1 MHAPKYP
8 RAAVGNG
15 VDGPPLR
22 GPGPQAAGQD
32 SGIERPLR
40 IGVLGGSFDPV
51 HLGHLHVARS
61 AQRAA
66 GLDRVVF
73 VPAAQPPH
81 KPERRLADGEQRVA
95 MLELALRGEDTWQ
108 IDRLELSRAGLS
120 YTRDTLREIRF
131 TQHLRAEDE
140 LFLILG
146 SDNLPGFPHWRA
158 AEEIVELAQPLIVA
172 RETDVDALLDR
183 VGGTWRATLVE
194 RLRAGIVRAPLCEVS
209 STQIREALNRGEM
222 PAHLL
227 PTGVAEYIA
236 ARGIYAPTPRDR
248 AAP

>member
-8 RAAVGNG
+8 RAAAGN
-15 VDGPPLR
+15 DGEGFRRP
-22 GPGPQAAGQD
+22 GPGPLDPGAVRPRRV
-32 SGIERPLR
+32 GI
-40 IGVLGGSFDPV
+40 LGGSFDPV

-81 KPERRLADGEQRVA
+81 KPGRRLAEGAHRVA
-95 MLELALRGEDTWQ
+95 MLELALRGESSWR
-108 IDRLELSRAGLS
+108 IDPLELSRAGLS
-120 YTRDTLREIRF
+120 YTRDTLREIRS
-131 TQHLRAEDE
+131 TQHLRADDE

-172 RETDVDALLDR
+172 RDTDVDAVLAR
-183 VGGTWRATLVE
+183 VAGVWSAARVE
-194 RLRAGIVRAPLCEVS
+194 RLRAGIIREPLCDVA
-209 STQIREALNRGEM
+209 STQIREALARGEM
-222 PAHLL
+222 PADRL
-227 PTGVAEYIA
+227 PPGVAEYIA
-236 ARGIYAPTPRDR
+236 ARGIYGPNPRDR